1 MRLSARQR
9 KNLALGVAF
18 LVPNVLG
25 FLTFTLFPL
34 LFSLV
39 LAFSNWDLRLHNV
52 FKDAPLAFVGLAN
65 FARLL
70 SEPDFWRFLR
80 NTLFLM
86 MGIPFSIAGSLSA
99 ALMLNRDLR
108 GGSRQTWLRLLAGAV
123 LVCSLALLTLVGLRT
138 SGMTLLFGG
147 LACAVLLGGVLG
159 GTTVYRTLFY
169 TPHFTAG
176 VATFILW
183 KKLYSPHTGPVNAVL
198 QPLLDALAEL
208 VVRIPAD
215 VVQGVTWLCV
225 GACACVAAR
234 GLSWVR
240 RSWCEGATGSAPA
253 VAMVIAVLLPLA
265 LGVLWAPAPD
275 VSLLSAVLLGGV
287 VSESAY
293 RLSQAPHR
301 HRCPCGKGGG
311 TVFVLGVGLLVV
323 QLVLIGVGS
332 AIHRLPVMASDGLN
346 APEWLTQYAWAK
358 PSIMIMGFWAAI
370 GSNNMLLYL
379 AGLSHVPHELHE
391 AAEIDGASPRQRFW
405 HITWPQLAPV
415 TFFIVVMS
423 TIGGLQGGFEMAR
436 TMTQGGPAGSTT
448 TLSYFVYTEGFET
461 GRLGYASA
469 VAWALFA
476 LVFAVTLFNW
486 KFGNRYVN
494 D

>member
-1 MRLSARQR
+1 MPLSGRQR
-9 KNLALGVAF
+9 KNLMLGVAF
-18 LVPNVLG
+18 LVPNIVG

-34 LFSLV
+34 LFSLL

-52 FKDAPLAFVGLAN
+52 FKDTSLAFVGFAN

-70 SEPDFWRFLR
+70 AEPDFWRFLR

-86 MGIPFSIAGSLSA
+86 MGIPFSIAGSLAA

-108 GGSRQTWLRLLAGAV
+108 GGSRQTWLRLVAGAV
-123 LVCSLALLTLVGLRT
+123 LVSSLVLLTLAGLRA

-147 LACAVLLGGVLG
+147 LACAVLVAGAMG

-183 KKLYSPHTGPVNAVL
+183 KKLYSPHSGPVNAVL
-198 QPLLDALAEL
+198 QPILDALADT
-208 VVRIPAD
+208 VHRAPAD
-215 VVQGVTWLCV
+215 AVQGVTWLCFA
-225 GACACVAAR
+225 ACAWIAVRA
-234 GLSWVR
+234 LSWLR
-240 RSWCEGATGSAPA
+240 RSWCEGSTGSAPA
-253 VAMVIAVLLPLA
+253 AAMVAALVLPLG
-265 LGVLWAPAPD
+265 LGVSWAPARD
-275 VSLLSAVLLGGV
+275 VSLLSAVLLAGV
-287 VSESAY
+287 
-293 RLSQAPHR
+293 LCQAGYHLTREPRR
-301 HRCPCGKGGG
+301 HRCPCGKGSGA
-311 TVFVLGVGLLVV
+311 VFVLGVGLLVIE
-323 QLVLIGVGS
+323 LVLIGVGGV
-332 AIHRLPVMASDGLN
+332 IHRLPMMARDGLN

-379 AGLSHVPHELHE
+379 AGLSHVPHELYE
-391 AAEIDGASPRQRFW
+391 AAEIDGASPCQRFW
-405 HITWPQLAPV
+405 HVTWPQLAPV

-469 VAWALFA
+469 IAWALFTG
-476 LVFAVTLFNW
+476 VFAVTLFNW
-486 KFGNRYVN
+486 KFGNRYVT